1 MTAPIVLSCFSTKGG
16 VGKTTLTANI
26 SAVLADIGLR
36 VLMIDADVQPSLSKF
51 FPLSYRAH
59 NGMVELLFCE
69 QSQDAIA
76 ATISNTVYPNLD
88 IILSNNITAD
98 IQVKLQNRVDRA
110 FLLKNKLQH
119 PYFQNNY
126 DVILIDTQGAVG
138 ALQEA
143 AAFAS
148 SCLIAPIMP
157 EVLSAREFLSG
168 TQEFLARLKQ
178 GESMGLVVPHLR
190 AIIYAQDRTKDARMI
205 SDEIRHYFNKNNN
218 IDGKQQLL
226 STIVPEA
233 KAYKEAAT
241 LRIPVHCHERVH
253 AGKSIPAFDTIHHL
267 LYELFPLLKEQGLQ
281 GNCFNDMENLS
292 PECSEEGGQCHE

>member
-36 VLMIDADVQPSLSKF
+36 ILMIDADVQPSLSKF
-51 FPLSYRAH
+51 YPLSYRAP
-59 NGMVELLFCE
+59 NGVVELLFGE
-69 QSQDAIA
+69 QAQSAIE

-148 SCLIAPIMP
+148 SCLISPIMP

-168 TQEFLARLKQ
+168 TQEFLSRLKQ
-178 GESMGLVVPHLR
+178 GEAMGLTVPYLR
-190 AIIYAQDRTKDARMI
+190 AVIYAQDRTKDARMI
-205 SDEIRHYFNKNNN
+205 SDEIRNYFNKNNN
-218 IDGKQQLL
+218 LDGKQQLL
-226 STIVPEA
+226 TTIVPEA

-241 LRIPVHCHERVH
+241 LRIPVHCHERAH
-253 AGKSIPAFDTIHHL
+253 PGKAIPAFDTLHSLI
-267 LYELFPLLKEQGLQ
+267 YELFPLLKERGLQ
-281 GNCFNDMENLS
+281 GNCFNEMEALY
-292 PECSEEGGQCHE
+292 PEFQAGSVSHD